1 MDIFSQAMASAEI
14 DEFAANNIEI
24 TTDKVPEPTLVT
36 PKTNTN
42 IMFASP
48 HDVMPQRPPK
58 LEDQLTLFSENNH
71 ESKSV
76 VVEQVGDE
84 IVNESEV
91 LGTTECD
98 YNS

>member
-1 MDIFSQAMASAEI
+1 
-14 DEFAANNIEI
+14 
-24 TTDKVPEPTLVT
+24 
-36 PKTNTN
+36 
-42 IMFASP
+42 MFASP

-91 LGTTECD
+91 TF
-98 YNS
+98 